1 MGYKSIL
8 LKIIIR
14 IVILA
19 LAMLALLY
27 YLLIEK
33 NYLRVVYVSLVII
46 TSVLEF
52 IRHINRTNKDFM
64 SFLESII
71 NEDFTTY
78 YSGER
83 KTGSVK
89 KIYNYFNLITE
100 KYRKIRTEKEIQYL
114 YLQTLIEQIEIGI
127 LTISSD
133 GKIDLVNKA
142 LKRLLNKPN
151 LSPGSKLN
159 ELEPE
164 FLKVVKEI
172 KPGQRKLVKID
183 SWDESYKVSVLAT
196 DIKLLEKSY
205 KLVSA
210 HNIKGELE
218 EYELEAWQKLIR
230 VLTHEIMNSVT
241 PITSLS
247 SSLFDMLEN
256 KRNNNEIIEEK
267 TINTIADGLDA
278 IIDRSKGLAGLTGA
292 YKKLTRLPVP
302 EFEIINIKEF
312 IKNIDTL
319 YSTRL
324 QEQNIELIISFEE
337 EVDKLYTDP
346 ELVKQV
352 LINLINNSVES
363 IIGLEDAIIKIT
375 IGLNLD
381 QKVFISVEDNGP
393 GIHENI
399 IEKIFIP
406 FYTTKDKG
414 SGIGLSLS

>member
-1 MGYKSIL
+1 
-8 LKIIIR
+8 
-14 IVILA
+14 
-19 LAMLALLY
+19 
-27 YLLIEK
+27 
-33 NYLRVVYVSLVII
+33 
-46 TSVLEF
+46 
-52 IRHINRTNKDFM
+52 
-64 SFLESII
+64 
-71 NEDFTTY
+71 
-78 YSGER
+78 
-83 KTGSVK
+83 
-89 KIYNYFNLITE
+89 
-100 KYRKIRTEKEIQYL
+100 
-114 YLQTLIEQIEIGI
+114 
-127 LTISSD
+127 
-133 GKIDLVNKA
+133 
-142 LKRLLNKPN
+142 
-151 LSPGSKLN
+151 
-159 ELEPE
+159 
-164 FLKVVKEI
+164 
-172 KPGQRKLVKID
+172 
-183 SWDESYKVSVLAT
+183 
-196 DIKLLEKSY
+196 
-205 KLVSA
+205 
-210 HNIKGELE
+210 
-218 EYELEAWQKLIR
+218 
-230 VLTHEIMNSVT
+230 
-241 PITSLS
+241 TSLS

-414 SGIGLSLS
+414 SGIGLSLSRQIMRLLGGSISVQSEESKGTTFILRF